1 MLCYLIC
8 FDSQFCQLTNK
19 LLFLTCSLKIRF
31 FFLVFSQIVP
41 IWYWSTLLLFL
52 KYRVGRQLLIFYFLY
67 FYTNRPH
74 CGPVSYWPYFQ
85 LLFPH
90 KLFFFSWKLLPSLS
104 FDHNYRDRNVNVH
117 KKGNCCIRRWLF
129 FSFSWLR
136 I

>member
-19 LLFLTCSLKIRF
+19 LLFLTYSLKIRF

-52 KYRVGRQLLIFYFLY
+52 KYRAGRQLLIFYFLY

-74 CGPVSYWPYFQ
+74 CRPISYWPYFQ

-90 KLFFFSWKLLPSLS
+90 KLFFFPENCFLPFHLILIIETEMLT
-104 FDHNYRDRNVNVH
+104 FIKREIVALGDDYFF
-117 KKGNCCIRRWLF
+117 LF
-129 FSFSWLR
+129 PG
-136 I
+136 